1 MSDVNGMAQ
10 IAAPT
15 STDCARR
22 PRVQKLVGL
31 LLPFK
36 GVVPSE
42 QVCSDVKAALCR
54 DPNISSEFAA
64 PTNGAFQ
71 CGQTFEKTGRSTHCA
86 PLS

>member
-54 DPNISSEFAA
+54 DPNISSEFVALSGSYKRGVPVSA
-64 PTNGAFQ
+64 DVRKNG
-71 CGQTFEKTGRSTHCA
+71 
-86 PLS
+86 